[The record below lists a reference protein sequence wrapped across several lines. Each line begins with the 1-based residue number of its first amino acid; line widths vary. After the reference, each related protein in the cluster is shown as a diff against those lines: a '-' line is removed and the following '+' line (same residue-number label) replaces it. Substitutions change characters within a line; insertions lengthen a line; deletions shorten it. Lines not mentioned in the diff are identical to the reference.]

1 MTTCKSNKKS
11 NYIIVIMIELVIILI
26 LLSLLKSDNSK
37 VLSYSSD
44 PELLNEISLDS
55 MSHELNTAEGDED
68 LDYNYIINPELLSR
82 YDFLGIGITTYG
94 DKVNEYVKSLGYT
107 SQELYII
114 DIDDESSYI
123 SAEIRIGDLDDTFV
137 VTYDNLLN
145 EFSFQN

>member
-55 MSHELNTAEGDED
+55 MSHELNTTEGDED

>member
-1 MTTCKSNKKS
+1 
-11 NYIIVIMIELVIILI
+11 MIELVIILI

-55 MSHELNTAEGDED
+55 MSHELNTTEGDED